1 MGSKFLLILGVL
13 PLSCTSSLAPAADV
27 QGTWAADLNVPGASL
42 VLDLTQSQAVVQ
54 GTGSYAIEAGRAGTL
69 AASGSYARPTITLII
84 SFDYGHTET
93 YTGTV
98 LDAQH
103 MRGIVADS
111 AGHES
116 TLSFTRR

>member
-1 MGSKFLLILGVL
+1 MGSKLLLVLGLL
-13 PLSCTSSLAPAADV
+13 PLSCTSSLAPASDV
-27 QGTWAADLNVPGASL
+27 QGTWVADFNLPGASL
-42 VLDLTQSQAVVQ
+42 VLDLKQSQALIQ
-54 GTGSYAIEAGRAGTL
+54 GTGSYAIEAGRVGTL
-69 AASGSYARPTITLII
+69 EVSGSYPRPTITLVM

-98 LDAQH
+98 RDSQH
-103 MRGIVADS
+103 MSGIVADS